1 MGPRRRARPP
11 RGPFRRSR
19 ATGFELP
26 FTTKIRRRVAVA
38 VLALALPAGGSA
50 VANPLVV
57 ADVAT
62 GTVLEA
68 REATTPW
75 FPASLTKLMTTYV
88 VLNAIKAGKLQLQTP
103 LTYSARAQ
111 AEPPSKMGFQIGQT
125 VTVDDA
131 LKMLMVQSANDIAFL
146 LAEGVSGSVENF
158 VIEMNRTAQIIGMR
172 ATNFVNP
179 NGLPVRPGPDL
190 QRTTARDM
198 AILATALYRD
208 FPQMGG
214 LYALDAIKIGDRTL
228 RNHNGLMGRYPGT
241 DGMKTGYVC
250 GSGYNVVAT
259 ASRGGRRLVTVVM
272 GAYSPLERSEIAV
285 DAFERGFAATRGVG
299 TLATLPAVTAAFPVD
314 LREEMCGK
322 AGAKTRAAR
331 RQLLDAH
338 PWAERLKAKPA
349 VSPVMVYATPAP
361 GAPAVAA
368 TPSGVDEDAAP
379 TAFAPTPG
387 TTPAIAGQTV
397 KPGSAKVKPL
407 KATKETKGKP
417 AAKSAKSQSA
427 KSDASKPKT
436 GKQKI
441 DLKPAVDAN
450 AAGNGAQPTSGAIY
464 RGAAPAPADGKA
476 F

>member
-1 MGPRRRARPP
+1 MGPPP
-11 RGPFRRSR
+11 RLRDDQS
-19 ATGFELP
+19 TGFELL
-26 FTTKIRRRVAVA
+26 FTTPIRRRFAAA
-38 VLALALPAGGSA
+38 VLALALPAASVPSA
-50 VANPLVV
+50 SAAPLLVAEVSSGV
-57 ADVAT
+57 
-62 GTVLEA
+62 VLEA

-88 VLNAIKAGKLQLQTP
+88 VLNAIKAGKISLQTP

-111 AEPPSKMGFQIGQT
+111 LEPPSKMGFQVGQT

-158 VIEMNRTAQIIGMR
+158 VVEMNRTAQLIGMR
-172 ATNFVNP
+172 SSNFVNP

-208 FPQMGG
+208 FPQMGE
-214 LYALDAIKIGDRTL
+214 LYSLDAIKIGDRII

-250 GSGYNVVAT
+250 GSGFNVVAT
-259 ASRGGRRLVTVVM
+259 ATRGGRRLVTVVL
-272 GAYSPLERSEIAV
+272 GSFSPLERSEIAV

-299 TLATLPAVTAAFPVD
+299 TLTSLPAVTAAFPVD

-322 AGAKTRAAR
+322 AGAKTRQAR
-331 RQLLDAH
+331 RLLLDAH
-338 PWAERLKAKPA
+338 PWAETLKSKPA

-361 GAPAVAA
+361 GAPVLAA
-368 TPSGVDEDAAP
+368 TPSGVDEDAP
-379 TAFAPTPG
+379 PAFAPTPG

-397 KPGSAKVKPL
+397 KPGSAKVKSL
-407 KATKETKGKP
+407 KAPKEKAATKAKP
-417 AAKSAKSQSA
+417 AAKSAAA
-427 KSDASKPKT
+427 KPASPKAKPKT
-436 GKQKI
+436 GKEKI
-441 DLKPAVDAN
+441 DLKPAIDAN

-464 RGAAPAPADGKA
+464 QNAAPASGGKA